1 VDDLDL
7 LSAIEQ
13 EDFHRQQML
22 LSGMSNV
29 SLQDI
34 ASSPTREEVR
44 PSLRKASRLF
54 PNKQLNLE
62 LPSFYLTT
70 GKTSPLSDQA
80 QELSQTLRKSIVRQY
95 RAAFSRRSRFGHKV
109 LNDHEADEM
118 DEEQRL
124 EKIAEEQ
131 EADEKV
137 SMNWTEGLGLWD
149 QTAAGR
155 KTLEDATT
163 WIREKLR

>member
-1 VDDLDL
+1 
-7 LSAIEQ
+7 
-13 EDFHRQQML
+13 
-22 LSGMSNV
+22 
-29 SLQDI
+29 
-34 ASSPTREEVR
+34 
-44 PSLRKASRLF
+44 
-54 PNKQLNLE
+54 
-62 LPSFYLTT
+62 
-70 GKTSPLSDQA
+70 
-80 QELSQTLRKSIVRQY
+80 
-95 RAAFSRRSRFGHKV
+95 
-109 LNDHEADEM
+109 M